1 MSTMRDISD
10 IHSASAAADTAVAEW
25 VLPGHPD
32 KLCDALADR
41 IVGEVA
47 RLDPAGQ
54 VGIEA
59 ACAFDRVFVTGLIGF
74 DTARLPDIGARIADW
89 VRDTYRSA
97 GYGGRW
103 DPLPEALHID
113 TSALRIEHRGSDWQ
127 ELRHLSDDQCICVG
141 YAQATPA
148 TGHLPGALWTARRI
162 ARALHALQQKD
173 PQGPIGPDGKVIV
186 RGEDLPDGRFVPLS
200 VSVSLHHAVDA
211 DWLHMRRHAQQA
223 LREALRGDDAGG
235 AITIDTPLPEL
246 TLNAAGMFLCGG
258 PMGDNGTTG
267 KKLVMDAYGPGVP
280 IGGGAWSGKDFF
292 KPDRV
297 GGMVARRL
305 ALQCVQAGLGRR
317 VTVRLEYRP
326 NSSAPESVGV
336 WADGRA
342 VPLPAGLQAALAAA
356 GPVVTSTRA
365 AALAMH
371 AQLRESDYASLVT
384 GELARW
390 GHPAAPG
397 AWWEEGN
404 GAERVGSQAQ
414 SVIRSGGRITPSV
427 PLQEHVS

>member
-1 MSTMRDISD
+1 MSTTKDMSELRSPR
-10 IHSASAAADTAVAEW
+10 AAADTAVAEW

-32 KLCDALADR
+32 KLCDAIADR

-47 RLDPAGQ
+47 RLDPYGQ

-74 DTARLPDIGARIADW
+74 DTVRLPDIGARIADW

-162 ARALHALQQKD
+162 ARALHTLQQRD

-186 RGEDLPDGRFVPLS
+186 RGEEHPDGRFVPQS
-200 VSVSLHHAVDA
+200 VSVSLHHVVDA
-211 DWLHMRRHAQQA
+211 DWLQMRRHAQQA
-223 LREALRGDDAGG
+223 LREALTGGDAVGAMTADAQ
-235 AITIDTPLPEL
+235 LPDL

-258 PMGDNGTTG
+258 PTGDNGTTG

-280 IGGGAWSGKDFF
+280 IGGGAWSGKDLY
-292 KPDRV
+292 KPDRA

-305 ALQCVQAGLGRR
+305 ALQCVQAGLGQR

-326 NSSAPESVGV
+326 NSSAPESVSV

-342 VPLPAGLQAALAAA
+342 VPLPTGLQAALAAA
-356 GPVVTSTRA
+356 GPIVTSTRA
-365 AALAMH
+365 AARAMH
-371 AQLRESDYASLVT
+371 AQLRERDYAPFVT

-397 AWWEEGN
+397 AWWEPYAG
-404 GAERVGSQAQ
+404 VVQ
-414 SVIRSGGRITPSV
+414 GGGWRCV
-427 PLQEHVS
+427 VA

>member
-1 MSTMRDISD
+1 MNDIT
-10 IHSASAAADTAVAEW
+10 DTAVAEW

-32 KLCDALADR
+32 KLCDAIADR

-47 RLDPAGQ
+47 RLDPLGQ
-54 VGIEA
+54 VGIEV

-74 DTARLPDIGARIADW
+74 ETVRMPDIAVRVADW

-113 TSALRIEHRGSDWQ
+113 TSALRVEQRGEDWR

-148 TGHLPGALWTARRI
+148 TGCLPGALWTARRI
-162 ARALHALQQKD
+162 AHALHALQQRD

-186 RGEDLPDGRFVPLS
+186 RGEEHPDGRFIATS

-211 DWLHMRRHAQQA
+211 DWLQMRRHAQQA
-223 LREALRGDDAGG
+223 LREALGGAAGG
-235 AITIDTPLPEL
+235 VVTATAPLPDL

-258 PMGDNGTTG
+258 PTGDNGTTG

-280 IGGGAWSGKDFF
+280 IGGGAWSGKDLY
-292 KPDRV
+292 KPDRA

-305 ALQCVQAGLGRR
+305 ALQCVQAGLGAR
-317 VTVRLEYRP
+317 VMVRLEYRP
-326 NSSAPESVGV
+326 NSSAPESMSV

-342 VPLPAGLQAALAAA
+342 MALPAGLT
-356 GPVVTSTRA
+356 VTSTRA

-371 AQLRESDYASLVT
+371 AQMRESDYAPLVT

-397 AWWEEGN
+397 AWWEEG
-404 GAERVGSQAQ
+404 ATPIA
-414 SVIRSGGRITPSV
+414 GRRRAAA
-427 PLQEHVS
+427 